1 MPDSDGRNS
10 LRERAESLVPT
21 LARRA
26 SETEELRRLPPE
38 TVSDLKAAGLHR
50 LCQPRRYGGAELGLD
65 EAVDIVTVLARGCAS
80 TAWVSAIYCDHSILL
95 GRFDDAAGNDVWGA
109 NPNALISAGF
119 LPSGTAE
126 RAAGG
131 WRIAG
136 KWGFASGCDYAD
148 WLLVGSPLTDANGQP
163 MPSLCLVP
171 RREVQIEDNW
181 RVMGLAGTGSKN
193 LVIES
198 AVVPDYRILP
208 LAKVGG
214 GAFGGGR
221 ADVPPLYRLPHF
233 PAVPFLFLAT
243 GLGIAESLLEIT
255 IKSAHRPT
263 VRGPILAEAQS
274 MQLHIAEAAAEI
286 DCARTLVM
294 RDCAEAMAAMRE
306 GRPLTLQ
313 ERARNRRDQGYA
325 GKLCRSAVERLF
337 GTTGA
342 HGIFLDNAAQ
352 RKLRDMYAV
361 SGHISGNW
369 DLGGTAYGRVA
380 LGLDPAT
387 MFI

>member
-1 MPDSDGRNS
+1 
-10 LRERAESLVPT
+10 
-21 LARRA
+21 
-26 SETEELRRLPPE
+26 
-38 TVSDLKAAGLHR
+38 
-50 LCQPRRYGGAELGLD
+50 
-65 EAVDIVTVLARGCAS
+65 
-80 TAWVSAIYCDHSILL
+80 
-95 GRFDDAAGNDVWGA
+95 
-109 NPNALISAGF
+109 
-119 LPSGTAE
+119 
-126 RAAGG
+126 
-131 WRIAG
+131 
-136 KWGFASGCDYAD
+136 
-148 WLLVGSPLTDANGQP
+148 

-193 LVIES
+193 LIIES
-198 AVVPDYRILP
+198 TVVPDYRILP
-208 LAKVGG
+208 LAAVGG

-263 VRGPILAEAQS
+263 VRGPILAEVQS

>member
-1 MPDSDGRNS
+1 MADSDARGV
-10 LRERAESLVPT
+10 LEERAQALLPT
-21 LARRA
+21 LERRA
-26 SETEELRRLPPE
+26 AEAEALRKLPPE
-38 TVSDLKAAGLHR
+38 TVADLKRAALHR
-50 LCQPRRYGGAELGLD
+50 LCQPRRYGGAELPLD
-65 EAVDIVTVLARGCAS
+65 AAVDVITVLARGCAAI
-80 TAWVSAIYCDHSILL
+80 AWVCAIYCDHSILL
-95 GRFDDAAGNDVWGA
+95 GRFDDAAGADVWGA
-109 NPNALISAGF
+109 NPDALVSAGF
-119 LPSGTAE
+119 LPAGTAE
-126 RAAGG
+126 RVAGG
-131 WRIAG
+131 WRISG

-148 WLLVGSPLTDANGQP
+148 WLLVGSPLADAQGQP

-171 RREVQIEDNW
+171 RREVAIEDNW
-181 RVMGLAGTGSKN
+181 HVMGLAGTGSKN

-198 AVVPDYRILP
+198 TVVPDYRILP

-233 PAVPFLFLAT
+233 PTVPFLFLAT
-243 GLGIAESLLEIT
+243 GLGIAESLLELT

-263 VRGPILAEAQS
+263 VRGPILAEVQS

-286 DCARTLVM
+286 DCARTLVI

-306 GRPLTLQ
+306 GRPLTMQ

-325 GKLCRSAVERLF
+325 GKLCRNAVERLF

>member
-1 MPDSDGRNS
+1 MPDSDGRNG
-10 LRERAESLVPT
+10 LTERAQALLPT

-26 SETEELRRLPPE
+26 SEAETLRKLPPE
-38 TVSDLKAAGLHR
+38 TVADLKAAGLHR
-50 LCQPRRYGGAELGLD
+50 LCQPRRYGGAELPLD
-65 EAVDIVTVLARGCAS
+65 AAVDLITVLARGCAA
-80 TAWVSAIYCDHSILL
+80 TAWVCAIYCDHSILL
-95 GRFDDAAGNDVWGA
+95 GRFDDAAADDVWGA
-109 NPNALISAGF
+109 NPDALVSAGF
-119 LPSGTAE
+119 LPSGTAQ
-126 RAAGG
+126 RVADG
-131 WRIAG
+131 WRISG

-171 RREVQIEDNW
+171 RREVVIEDNW
-181 RVMGLAGTGSKN
+181 HVMGLAGTGSKN
-193 LVIES
+193 LVIDS
-198 AVVPDYRILP
+198 TVVPDYRTLP

-233 PAVPFLFLAT
+233 PTVPFLFLAT
-243 GLGIAESLLEIT
+243 GVGIAESLLEIT

-263 VRGPILAEAQS
+263 VRGPSLAEVQS
-274 MQLHIAEAAAEI
+274 MQLHVAEAAAEI

-325 GKLCRSAVERLF
+325 GKLCRGAIERLF

-369 DLGGTAYGRVA
+369 DMGGTVYGRVA
-380 LGLDPAT
+380 LGLDPGT
-387 MFI
+387 IFI